1 MEDEESMD
9 FWRGPLGV
17 AFLVLAENSGAFRG
31 STGEDLAS
39 KPFEKRGGEHNE
51 TYRFIYGESTRIF
64 GGLNFSC

>member
-39 KPFEKRGGEHNE
+39 KPFEKRGGNIMKHIDLYMEKAPV
-51 TYRFIYGESTRIF
+51 F
-64 GGLNFSC
+64 LVA